1 LIDIILPTITISFYY
16 YVSKFNLYIIII
28 VLIIKVLTI
37 YSDLKENEIQ
47 FHSAKNYDLHQFA
60 YL

>member
-1 LIDIILPTITISFYY
+1 
-16 YVSKFNLYIIII
+16 VSKFNLYIIII